1 LRIGIVS
8 KWFNRGQPVVGR
20 QLRSAFDDL
29 GHETFVLARPRR
41 EAGPRPGAL
50 DRDDLW
56 DQPRVTEASEF
67 EIPADEYQRWAEANG
82 IEAAFFDNHYQFE
95 EIGAL
100 RRSGV
105 RTVGR
110 FVWEH
115 FSMDDVGPARAA
127 FDVIYSLTHAER
139 ERYGE
144 MGIDSVPVRWG
155 CHPEMLA
162 YAKDRPSTNPPA
174 ADAQAEHA
182 GGVDL
187 VRLVFPGGF
196 LGHRKP
202 LAEVVEAFG
211 RTTADRL
218 RLLIK
223 AQVDRKQLKP
233 VRKLARR
240 DSRIEILVEDQPTA
254 EHLRTVSACDVC
266 LTPSRWEGL
275 GLPLYEATAFGM
287 PIITN
292 DDPPMNE
299 VVEDGLNGLLV
310 RSHPDGETRSG
321 LVAKTPDVDD
331 LARAIERIADDEL
344 RERLSAGARQVRERL
359 SWSRTLED
367 LQRLVRSLD
376 RVPAGTPGSR

>member
-1 LRIGIVS
+1 MRIGIVS

-20 QLRSAFDDL
+20 HLRSALDEL

-41 EAGPRPGAL
+41 ESGPSPGAL

-56 DQPRVTEASEF
+56 DQPHVTEASAF
-67 EIPADEYQRWAEANG
+67 EVPVGEYLDWAAANR

-95 EIGAL
+95 EIAAL
-100 RRSGV
+100 REAGV
-105 RTVGR
+105 ETVGR

-115 FSMDDVGPARAA
+115 FSAEDVEPARAA
-127 FDVIYSLTHAER
+127 FDVIYSLTRAER
-139 ERYGE
+139 ERYRE
-144 MGIDSVPVRWG
+144 MGVETVPVTWG

-162 YAKDRPSTNPPA
+162 VTPQR
-174 ADAQAEHA
+174 EE
-182 GGVDL
+182 GV
-187 VRLVFPGGF
+187 VRLIFPGGF

-211 RTTADRL
+211 RTNDERL

-223 AQVDRKQLKP
+223 AQHDRKQLKP
-233 VRKLARR
+233 ARKAARR
-240 DSRIEILVEDQPTA
+240 DPRIEILVEDQSTSD
-254 EHLRTVSACDVC
+254 HLQTFADCDVC

-299 VVEDGLNGLLV
+299 IVEDGLNGLLV
-310 RSHPDGETRSG
+310 GSHPDGTTRSG
-321 LVAKTPDVDD
+321 LEARAPDVDD
-331 LARAIERIADDEL
+331 LVRAIEAI
-344 RERLSAGARQVRERL
+344 REDQVRDRLAAGAREVRERL
-359 SWSRTLED
+359 SWSRTVDD
-367 LQRLVRSLD
+367 LGRLVESLD
-376 RVPAGTPGSR
+376 RVTAASPGGR

>member
-1 LRIGIVS
+1 MRIGIVS

-20 QLRSAFDDL
+20 QLRSALDEL

-41 EAGPRPGAL
+41 ETGPRPGAL

-56 DQPRVTEASEF
+56 DQPRVTEASAF
-67 EIPADEYQRWAEANG
+67 EIPVDEYLRWAEANG
-82 IEAAFFDNHYQFE
+82 IEAAFFDNHYQFV
-95 EIGAL
+95 EIAAL

-115 FSMDDVGPARAA
+115 FSAEHVERALEA
-127 FDVIYSLTHAER
+127 FDLIYSLTRAER
-139 ERYGE
+139 ERYRE
-144 MGIDSVPVRWG
+144 MGVESVPVQWG

-162 YAKDRPSTNPPA
+162 VTPRR
-174 ADAQAEHA
+174 EA
-182 GGVDL
+182 GV
-187 VRLVFPGGF
+187 VRLIFPGGF

-202 LAEVVEAFG
+202 LAEVVEAFS
-211 RTTADRL
+211 RTGDERL

-233 VRKLARR
+233 VRKRARR
-240 DSRIEILVEDQPTA
+240 DRRIEILVEDQPTV
-254 EHLRTVSACDVC
+254 EHLRTVASCDVC
-266 LTPSRWEGL
+266 LAPARWEGL

-299 VVEDGLNGLLV
+299 IVEDGLNGLLV
-310 RSHPDGETRSG
+310 SSHPDGEARSG
-321 LVAKTPDVDD
+321 LTAYAPDVDE
-331 LARAIERIADDEL
+331 LARAIEAICDEGL
-344 RERLSAGARQVRERL
+344 RGRLAAGSVRMRERLP
-359 SWSRTLED
+359 WSRTVED
-367 LQRLVRSLD
+367 LGRLVASLD
-376 RVPAGTPGSR
+376 RVPAGA